1 MLIVIKTTPEK
12 YEVAE
17 ANVILLQKLNKK
29 IITIETSRFTV
40 LFLTNHQNQNI
51 VFFYNKLKVLKI
63 YNTFI
68 FENSVSTTGIKI
80 Q

>member
-40 LFLTNHQNQNI
+40 LFVINHQ
-51 VFFYNKLKVLKI
+51 
-63 YNTFI
+63 
-68 FENSVSTTGIKI
+68 IKI
-80 Q
+80 FVYFF